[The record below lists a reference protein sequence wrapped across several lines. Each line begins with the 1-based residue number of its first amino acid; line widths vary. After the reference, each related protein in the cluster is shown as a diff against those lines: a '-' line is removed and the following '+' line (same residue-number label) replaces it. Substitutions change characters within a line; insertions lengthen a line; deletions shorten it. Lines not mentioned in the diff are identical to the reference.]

1 MPIDYKKY
9 PPNWK
14 SEIVPFIL
22 DRDNNKCQHCFAPR
36 YGVGYR
42 DLTGRFIPI
51 GGTLALDQAGQG
63 ELTFKEACAVRDLY
77 NEIHSPIDGCKY
89 VVVILTVAH
98 LDHDEENWEV
108 KMDRLATLCDA
119 CHLKYDRI
127 DNQRRK
133 RTNLLIKTY
142 SNTLFPIQ

>member
-9 PPNWK
+9 PPKWK
-14 SEIVPFIL
+14 RKIVPFIL
-22 DRDNNKCQHCFAPR
+22 DRDNYKCTSCGAPR

-51 GGTLALDQAGQG
+51 SGTPALDQAGQG
-63 ELTFKEACAVRDLY
+63 ELTYKEACAVRDLY
-77 NEIHSPIDGCKY
+77 NEIHSPINGCKY

-108 KMDRLATLCDA
+108 EMNRLATLCYA

-133 RTNLLIKTY
+133 RQNRLNESL
-142 SNTLFPIQ
+142 SNN